1 LKVFASRSKQDDV
14 KRIRY
19 SVQEKHQ
26 SMMLTTF
33 ETMKTFVKNSNIYIS
48 RSSTCWIVKIFSNEN
63 RWSLLLVKIET
74 HFRSN
79 RFSIINFLCDTTFF
93 PYQNSLKS
101 SNCIY
106 QFFNFDRNLWSNFQS
121 KMIVSAF
128 EKEISTS
135 HRYISSIL
143 FTKIIFQCC
152 SLSNSFHF
160 ISYLLT
166 DSMKCT
172 VSQLMAHIFKLWI
185 SK

>member
-1 LKVFASRSKQDDV
+1 MKVFASRSKQDDV

-93 PYQNSLKS
+93 SYQNSLKS
-101 SNCIY
+101 SNCMY

-128 EKEISTS
+128 EKE
-135 HRYISSIL
+135 
-143 FTKIIFQCC
+143 IFQCC